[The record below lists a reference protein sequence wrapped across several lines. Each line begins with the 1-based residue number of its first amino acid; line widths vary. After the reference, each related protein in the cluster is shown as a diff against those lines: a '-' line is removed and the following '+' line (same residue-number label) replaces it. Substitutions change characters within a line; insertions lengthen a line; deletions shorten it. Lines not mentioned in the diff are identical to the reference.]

1 MTGATDKEG
10 NHTLVCFPSL
20 FVRSMVGA
28 TNKEGNHAF
37 VCFPSLFVPSMTG
50 TTDKEGIPNSV
61 PVRPVY
67 DRPDL
72 NWAERGTRG
81 LLAPVRIQIG
91 QSGGNAFTPLTGTL
105 SFQEHR
111 GSRLQTS
118 VQVTDLPMYLMPQ

>member
-1 MTGATDKEG
+1 MVEATDKEGNHTLVCFPSLSVPSMAGATDKEG

-20 FVRSMVGA
+20 FVPSMVGA

-67 DRPDL
+67 DRDD
-72 NWAERGTRG
+72 
-81 LLAPVRIQIG
+81 G
-91 QSGGNAFTPLTGTL
+91 QGGNSEFRPC
-105 SFQEHR
+105 S
-111 GSRLQTS
+111 SRL
-118 VQVTDLPMYLMPQ
+118 